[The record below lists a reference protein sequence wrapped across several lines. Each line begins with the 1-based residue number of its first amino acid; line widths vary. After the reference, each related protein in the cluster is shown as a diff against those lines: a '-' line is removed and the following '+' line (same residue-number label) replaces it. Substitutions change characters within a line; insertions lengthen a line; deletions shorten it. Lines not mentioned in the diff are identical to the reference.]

1 MTDIEYS
8 IKLPKTDVIFT
19 DNTLTFAIYNM
30 KSRLP
35 SAVYFILHLYDK
47 QGNEMFYQYD
57 EPVYTMN
64 HRWVVDHT
72 YSTYYH
78 TFTIQKRFVDEAVSY
93 MIEIRADN
101 INSENP
107 LYFNKLMFNEKGFE
121 EEHHVPHEEAKN
133 VKIGFNKARYVN
145 LYDDS
150 RDTYLQ
156 VIRPMK
162 GNFTTGEITP
172 SGCTVLAPHIN
183 SEQSC
188 DNHIDLFLE
197 FINMREQRIDVLR

>member
-19 DNTLTFAIYNM
+19 DNNLTFSIYNM

-35 SAVYFILHLYDK
+35 SAVYFILHLYDRNDNELYA
-47 QGNEMFYQYD
+47 QGS

-64 HRWVVDHT
+64 HRWVVDNT
-72 YSTYYH
+72 YSRYH
-78 TFTIQKRFVDEAVSY
+78 HSFSIDKHYIDEAVSY
-93 MIEIRADN
+93 IIEIRADN

-107 LYFNKLMFNEKGFE
+107 LYFNKLMFNEGGIE
-121 EEHHVPHEEAKN
+121 EEHHVPMEVAED

-145 LYDDS
+145 LYDD
-150 RDTYLQ
+150 RRETYLQ
-156 VIRPMK
+156 VIRPLK

-172 SGCTVLAPHIN
+172 SGCTVLAPHIT
-183 SEQSC
+183 SEPSC
-188 DNHIDLFLE
+188 DGHIELFLE